1 MLFKTGASHEPNHS
15 DLVIKSGEKKNVE
28 ILLHIIPSKWLTVLF
43 CHTLSETDS
52 DATTNV

>member
-43 CHTLSETDS
+43 CHTLSETDL